1 MRALNPT
8 RVELQSSYF
17 DKIRGKVSGNR
28 ARYQV
33 RVCLSVCLSVCL
45 FFFVATYRKITLIDS
60 VLCMNTGRR
69 LRPRSNLHNTA
80 PHSYGVPGRGHGRR
94 FFCSLFYFFFTKI
107 RIQIYIH
114 WCIILIDDV
123 GRVISGSDP
132 QRHANSAQLRMP
144 AISYHTRTTMNTNFY
159 ILVHN
164 SKL

>member
-1 MRALNPT
+1 MEALKPT

-60 VLCMNTGRR
+60 VLCMNTLIDSVLCMNTGRR

-94 FFCSLFYFFFTKI
+94 FFCSLFYFFLTKI

-144 AISYHTRTTMNTNFY
+144 LPWILISIF
-159 ILVHN
+159 
-164 SKL
+164 